1 MSGRATQPEASRP
14 FQEMVILGVQVLLGV
29 GFMVFSAYVF
39 YEAALALYKL
49 DLVRMVGAYFLF
61 FGTVGLG
68 PFFWPFSWPFGE
80 GH

>member
-1 MSGRATQPEASRP
+1 MGGVVQSDQGRSV
-14 FQEMVILGVQVLLGV
+14 QEVVIICLRVLIGL

-61 FGTVGLG
+61 FCTVGLG
-68 PFFWPFSWPFGE
+68 PFFWPFSWPFGDD
-80 GH
+80 H

>member
-1 MSGRATQPEASRP
+1 MGGVVQSNQGRSV
-14 FQEMVILGVQVLLGV
+14 QEVVIICLRVLIGL

-61 FGTVGLG
+61 FCTVGLG
-68 PFFWPFSWPFGE
+68 PFFWPFSWPFGDD
-80 GH
+80 H

>member
-1 MSGRATQPEASRP
+1 MGGVVQSDQGRSV
-14 FQEMVILGVQVLLGV
+14 QEMVIICLRVLIGL

-61 FGTVGLG
+61 FCTVGLG
-68 PFFWPFSWPFGE
+68 PFFWPFSWPFGDD
-80 GH
+80 H